1 MSLPHR
7 PPSASNPSNQGSS
20 VVIIIASATHRHHN
34 SHPHTRH
41 LTKRREFS
49 FVSLHCTN
57 TSASSYSIL
66 LRCAPFSP
74 CLIISGSALQ
84 RLFALC
90 ATVFAFD
97 LGCCRWVYLP
107 LLGLYGFFVGLARNR
122 PCLVLVSPTMP
133 ACSYPRPAHHCHHP
147 FPFPYK
153 AHSMRQATSQYP
165 SLDDLTHRLPF
176 LLIFP
181 PFRILVALSFSTPRV
196 LNKFHQSVA
205 LTFVSKG
212 FQFGLLGSAHSDTL
226 LVTQSLLPSHFS
238 LPPPGRLHSTIIGRV
253 SMIHFFSF

>member
-1 MSLPHR
+1 MCRFLFPFLWVFFGFRTIIISNLAASYPFPITR
-7 PPSASNPSNQGSS
+7 LSASNPSNQGSS

-107 LLGLYGFFVGLARNR
+107 F
-122 PCLVLVSPTMP
+122 LVLWVFRRSGPESALPGSRLANHACLFVSPP
-133 ACSYPRPAHHCHHP
+133 SASLSSP
-147 FPFPYK
+147 FPFPLQS
-153 AHSMRQATSQYP
+153 AFDATSN
-165 SLDDLTHRLPF
+165 LA
-176 LLIFP
+176 I
-181 PFRILVALSFSTPRV
+181 
-196 LNKFHQSVA
+196 
-205 LTFVSKG
+205 
-212 FQFGLLGSAHSDTL
+212 
-226 LVTQSLLPSHFS
+226 S
-238 LPPPGRLHSTIIGRV
+238 LPR
-253 SMIHFFSF
+253 